1 MRVYL
6 CEKPSQA
13 RDIAAI
19 LGAGRKSDGFLAG
32 DDVAVT
38 WCYGHLFETAPPE
51 SYDPALKKWSLDTL
65 PILPGQWKLE
75 LKSSAA
81 KQFKAIKALVKRAS
95 TVVIATDADR
105 EGETIGREVLDACQW
120 RGPVQR
126 LWLSA
131 LDPASIRKALSQLLP
146 GEKTAPLYAAGIA
159 RSRADWLVGMNLTRA
174 YTLLHRNGSAEGVY
188 SVGRVQTPTLRL
200 LVDRDREIERFVPM
214 PYWDLTAEVQN
225 PSVPQPFKTRW
236 QVPERYADAEGR
248 CTNEPAARIVA
259 QAMPRSSG
267 RVELAQ
273 TERKYQ
279 PPPLPYDLS
288 TLQQDCSR
296 RFGMTAQ
303 ATLDTA
309 QRLYET
315 YKATTYPRTDCQ
327 YLPTEQFGSAADV
340 LAAVRRSHWDRGIG
354 ALIANADLRL
364 RSRAWNDSKITAHH
378 AIIPTAAP
386 VRVADMGDD
395 DRRVYDLVV
404 RRYLAQFYPN
414 FDYDQTRIEA
424 RFGEEVFVATGVTP
438 VTTGWKSVFV
448 EAAEGDE
455 PADGSTP
462 LPRLKQGD
470 PLVCL
475 SAQVEAKLTKP
486 PPRYTEGTLLQAMKS
501 VGSKIDDPALRKILK
516 ETSGIG
522 TEATRAAIIETL
534 VQRAYVKRQG
544 KKKSLVST
552 AKGRQLIDVLPAPV
566 KDPATTALWEQALE
580 EIAEGRASMGPFLER
595 QASWVRQIV
604 ERARSG
610 SGAGSAA

>member
-1 MRVYL
+1 MRVFV

-13 RDIAAI
+13 RDIAAV
-19 LGAGRKSDGFLAG
+19 LGATRKSEGFLAG

-51 SYDPALKKWSLDTL
+51 SYDPALKKWSLHTL
-65 PILPGQWKLE
+65 PILPSEWKLE
-75 LKSSAA
+75 LKPSAA
-81 KQFKAIKALVKRAS
+81 KQFKAIRSLVKRAG

-105 EGETIGREVLDACQW
+105 EGETIGREVLDACHW

-131 LDPASIRKALSQLLP
+131 LDPASIRKALAQILP
-146 GEKTAPLYAAGIA
+146 GEKTAPLYAAGVA

-174 YTLLHRNGSAEGVY
+174 YTLINRTASADGVF

-200 LVDRDREIERFVPM
+200 VVDRDREIEAFVSK
-214 PYWDLTAEVQN
+214 PYWDVIADLQN
-225 PSVPQPFKTRW
+225 PGRPQPFKTRW
-236 QVPERYADAEGR
+236 RVPDEHADAEGR
-248 CTNEPAARIVA
+248 CTNERAARTVA
-259 QAMPRSSG
+259 QSVPGTGG

-273 TERKYQ
+273 TERKHQ

-327 YLPTEQFGSAADV
+327 YLPTEQFGAAADI
-340 LAAVRRSHWDRGIG
+340 LAAVRRSHWDRAMA
-354 ALIANADLRL
+354 ALIANADMRL

-378 AIIPTAAP
+378 AIIPTSAP
-386 VRVADMGDD
+386 VRVADMGED

-414 FDYDQTRIEA
+414 YDYDQTRIEA
-424 RFGEEVFVATGVTP
+424 RFGSEVFAATGVTP
-438 VTTGWKSVFV
+438 VTTGWKAVYV
-448 EAAEGDE
+448 EALEGEDE
-455 PADGSTP
+455 PEGAAP
-462 LPRLKQGD
+462 LPRLSQGD
-470 PLVCL
+470 ALVCL
-475 SAQVEAKLTKP
+475 SARVDAKQTKP
-486 PPRYTEGTLLQAMKS
+486 PARYTEGTLLQAMKS
-501 VGSKIDDPALRKILK
+501 VGAHVDDPALKKILR

-522 TEATRAAIIETL
+522 TEATRASIIETL
-534 VQRAYVKRQG
+534 VQRAYIERQG
-544 KKKSLVST
+544 KKKALVST
-552 AKGRQLIDVLPAPV
+552 AKGRQLIDTLPAPV

-580 EIAEGRASMGPFLER
+580 EIAAGRAPMGPFLER

-604 ERARSG
+604 DRARQ
-610 SGAGSAA
+610 AHP

>member
-13 RDIAAI
+13 RDIAAV
-19 LGAGRKSDGFLAG
+19 LGASRKSDGFLGG

-38 WCYGHLFETAPPE
+38 WCFGHLFETAPPE

-65 PILPGQWKLE
+65 PILPAQWKLE

-81 KQFKAIKALVKRAS
+81 KQFKAIKALVKRAN

-105 EGETIGREVLDACQW
+105 EGETIGREVLEACQW

-131 LDPASIRKALSQLLP
+131 LDPASIRKGLSQLLP
-146 GEKTAPLYAAGIA
+146 GEKTAPLYAAGVA

-174 YTLLHRNGSAEGVY
+174 YTLLHRNGSSDGVF

-200 LVDRDREIERFVPM
+200 IVDRDREIETFVSS
-214 PYWDLTAEVQN
+214 PYWDVTAQVQN
-225 PSVPQPFKTRW
+225 PGRPQPFGMRW
-236 QVPERYADAEGR
+236 RVPRPHADTEGR
-248 CTNEPAARIVA
+248 CTNERAARTVA
-259 QAMPRSSG
+259 QSVPGTSG

-273 TERKYQ
+273 TERKHQ

-296 RFGMTAQ
+296 RYGMTAQ

-315 YKATTYPRTDCQ
+315 YKATTYPRTDCP
-327 YLPTEQFGSAADV
+327 YLPTEQFAAAADV
-340 LAAVRRSHWDRGIG
+340 LAAVRRCHWDRAMA
-354 ALIANADLRL
+354 ALIANADLKL

-386 VRVADMGDD
+386 VRLADMGED

-414 FDYDQTRIEA
+414 YDYDQTRIEA
-424 RFGEEVFVATGVTP
+424 RFGQEVFVAMGITLVA
-438 VTTGWKSVFV
+438 TGWKAAFV
-448 EAAEGDE
+448 EAAEGEEDSE
-455 PADGSTP
+455 GATP
-462 LPRLKQGD
+462 LPRLSQGD
-470 PLVCL
+470 TLSCL
-475 SAQVEAKLTKP
+475 SAKVDAKQTKP

-501 VGSKIDDPALRKILK
+501 VGARVDDPALKKILRD
-516 ETSGIG
+516 TAGIG
-522 TEATRAAIIETL
+522 TEATRASIIETL
-534 VQRAYVKRQG
+534 VQRAYIERQG

-552 AKGRQLIDVLPAPV
+552 AKGRQLIDALPAPV

-580 EIAEGRASMGPFLER
+580 EIAAGRAPMGPFLER

-604 ERARSG
+604 ERARQSR
-610 SGAGSAA
+610 AA

>member
-1 MRVYL
+1 MRVFL

-13 RDIAAI
+13 RDIAAV
-19 LGAGRKSDGFLAG
+19 LGANRKSEGFLAG

-51 SYDPALKKWSLDTL
+51 SYDPALKKWSLHTL
-65 PILPGQWKLE
+65 PILPSEWKLE
-75 LKSSAA
+75 LKPSAA
-81 KQFKAIKALVKRAS
+81 KQFKAIRSLVKRAG

-105 EGETIGREVLDACQW
+105 EGETIGREVLDACHW

-131 LDPASIRKALSQLLP
+131 LDPASIRKALAQILP
-146 GEKTAPLYAAGIA
+146 GEKTAPLYAAGLA

-174 YTLLHRNGSAEGVY
+174 YTLINRTGSADGVF

-200 LVDRDREIERFVPM
+200 VVDRDREIEAFVSK
-214 PYWDLTAEVQN
+214 PYWDVIANLQN
-225 PSVPQPFKTRW
+225 PGRPQPFKTRW
-236 QVPERYADAEGR
+236 RVPDPHADAEGR
-248 CTNEPAARIVA
+248 CTNERAARTVA
-259 QAMPRSSG
+259 QSVPGTSG

-273 TERKYQ
+273 TERKHQ

-327 YLPTEQFGSAADV
+327 YLPTEQFGAAGDI
-340 LAAVRRSHWDRGIG
+340 LAAVRRSHWDRGMA
-354 ALIANADLRL
+354 ALIANADMRL

-378 AIIPTAAP
+378 AIIPTSAP
-386 VRVADMGDD
+386 VRVADMGED
-395 DRRVYDLVV
+395 DRRLYDLVV

-414 FDYDQTRIEA
+414 YDYDQTHIEA
-424 RFGEEVFVATGVTP
+424 RFGHEVFATTGLTP
-438 VTTGWKSVFV
+438 VTTGWKAVYV
-448 EAAEGDE
+448 EALEGEDE
-455 PADGSTP
+455 PEGAAP
-462 LPRLKQGD
+462 LPRLIQGD
-470 PLVCL
+470 ALVCL
-475 SAQVEAKLTKP
+475 SARVDAKQTKP
-486 PPRYTEGTLLQAMKS
+486 PARYIEGTLLQAMKS
-501 VGSKIDDPALRKILK
+501 VGARVDDPALKKILR

-522 TEATRAAIIETL
+522 TEATRASIIETL
-534 VQRAYVKRQG
+534 VQRAYIERQG
-544 KKKSLVST
+544 KKKALVTT
-552 AKGRQLIDVLPAPV
+552 AKGRQLIDTLPAPV

-580 EIAEGRASMGPFLER
+580 EIAAGRAPMGPFLER

-604 ERARSG
+604 DRARQ
-610 SGAGSAA
+610 AHP

>member
-1 MRVYL
+1 MRVFV

-13 RDIAAI
+13 RDIAAV
-19 LGAGRKSDGFLAG
+19 LGANRKSEGFLAG

-65 PILPGQWKLE
+65 PILPGEWKLE
-75 LKSSAA
+75 LKPSAA
-81 KQFKAIKALVKRAS
+81 KQFKAIRSLVKRAGI
-95 TVVIATDADR
+95 VIIATDADR

-120 RGPVQR
+120 RGPLQR

-131 LDPASIRKALSQLLP
+131 LDPASIRKALTQILP
-146 GEKTAPLYAAGIA
+146 GEKTAPLYAAGVA

-174 YTLLHRNGSAEGVY
+174 YTLLNRTGSGEGVY

-200 LVDRDREIERFVPM
+200 VVDRDREIEAFVSKA
-214 PYWDLTAEVQN
+214 YWEVIAGLQN
-225 PSVPQPFKTRW
+225 PGRPQPFNTRW
-236 QVPERYADAEGR
+236 RVPDPHADAEGR
-248 CTNEPAARIVA
+248 CTNERAARTVA
-259 QAMPRSSG
+259 QSVPGTGG

-273 TERKYQ
+273 TERKHQ
-279 PPPLPYDLS
+279 PPPLLYDLS

-315 YKATTYPRTDCQ
+315 YKATTYPRTDSQ
-327 YLPTEQFGSAADV
+327 YLPTEQFAAAPDV
-340 LAAVRRSHWDRGIG
+340 LAAVRRSHWDRGMA
-354 ALIANADLRL
+354 ALIANADMRL

-378 AIIPTAAP
+378 AIIPTSAP
-386 VRVADMGDD
+386 IRVADMSED

-414 FDYDQTRIEA
+414 YDYDQTRIEA
-424 RFGEEVFVATGVTP
+424 RFSQEVFVATGVTP
-438 VTTGWKSVFV
+438 VTTGWKAVYV
-448 EAAEGDE
+448 DAPEGEDE
-455 PADGSTP
+455 PEGAAP
-462 LPRLKQGD
+462 LPRLSQGD
-470 PLVCL
+470 ALVCL
-475 SAQVEAKLTKP
+475 SAKVEAKQTKP
-486 PPRYTEGTLLQAMKS
+486 PARHTEGTLLQAMKS
-501 VGSKIDDPALRKILK
+501 VGARVDDPALKKILR

-522 TEATRAAIIETL
+522 TEATRASIIETL
-534 VQRAYVKRQG
+534 VQRAYIERQG
-544 KKKSLVST
+544 KKKALVST
-552 AKGRQLIDVLPAPV
+552 AKGRKLIDILPAPV

-580 EIAEGRASMGPFLER
+580 EIAAGRAPMGPFLER

-604 ERARSG
+604 DRARQARS
-610 SGAGSAA
+610 